1 MQVYLSNEKYPKS
14 KGANRKKRKRKAKF
28 VRKEQILAVPRIMP
42 IRVRKIVPANFHLKV
57 KQLSKMEIIKLNLPH
72 NLAFL
77 IQSDNS
83 PFCLQQIRKDT
94 SLDTNG
100 YIYMPSVF
108 SLCDNTNETINA
120 IKQIIYSFFIKIPRE
135 IVFDYSNCKSIGLEA
150 QALMDVILIEYK
162 TFLNK
167 CASMRSQRIVSSF
180 PNSIGAININD
191 EKLKKMMF
199 SVGSP
204 ANLGIKRNDYPDI
217 IRYSM
222 CSHHAL
228 NESDKKQIKAQKEL
242 DTSRAIDYVIDCLKK
257 MGKKLTPK
265 KRSDLCTVIGEILIN
280 AEEHSSLHHRF
291 SMGYFHEVKEGEQ
304 HKGLFHLVI
313 LNFGLSIYE
322 KFRNDGTCPHATVE
336 KMKALS
342 AQYTSRSLFKR
353 GEFEEETLWTLYA
366 LQQGVTSV
374 PDMERGNGTIQ
385 FIKSFFNI
393 KGTQATDN
401 VSRMVLLSGRT
412 EIIFDGTYEV
422 REKIVGND
430 KFNVMTFN
438 DSGKIE
444 DMPDKRFVKTTDTYF
459 PGTII
464 TAEILLNE
472 DDVKE
477 IN

>member
-1 MQVYLSNEKYPKS
+1 MQAYLSNKEFQKPKRL
-14 KGANRKKRKRKAKF
+14 NRKKRKRKAKF
-28 VRKEQILAVPRIMP
+28 VRKEQIKAVPRIMP
-42 IRVRKIVPANFHLKV
+42 MRVRKVVPAHSYSRV
-57 KQLSKMEIIKLNLPH
+57 KQLSKTEIIELNLPH
-72 NLAFL
+72 NLFFL

-83 PFCLQQIRKDT
+83 PFCLKTLRLEV

-108 SLCDNTNETINA
+108 SLCDNPNETINVL
-120 IKQIIYSFFIKIPRE
+120 KQIIYFFFIKIPRE
-135 IVFDYSNCKSIGLEA
+135 IVFDYSRCTSIGLEA
-150 QALMDVILIEYK
+150 QALMDVILMEYK

-167 CASMRSQRIVSSF
+167 CATMRSQRIVSTFPESF
-180 PNSIGAININD
+180 GAINILN

-228 NESDKKQIKAQKEL
+228 NESDKKQIKAQKEI

-322 KFRNDGTCPHATVE
+322 KFRNDATCPHATVE

-342 AQYTSRSLFKR
+342 AQYTSRSFFKR

-393 KGTQATDN
+393 KGSQAADN

-412 EIIFDGTYEV
+412 EIIFDGKYEV

-444 DMPDKRFVKTTDTYF
+444 DMPDKKFVKTTDTYF

>member
-1 MQVYLSNEKYPKS
+1 MQAYLSNKKFQKPKRL
-14 KGANRKKRKRKAKF
+14 NRKKQKRKAKF
-28 VRKEQILAVPRIMP
+28 VRKEQIIAVPRIMP
-42 IRVRKIVPANFHLKV
+42 VRVRKVVPAHSYSRV
-57 KQLSKMEIIKLNLPH
+57 KQLSKTEIIELNLPH
-72 NLAFL
+72 NLFFL

-83 PFCLQQIRKDT
+83 PFCLKTLRLEV

-108 SLCDNTNETINA
+108 SLCDNPNETINVL
-120 IKQIIYSFFIKIPRE
+120 KQIIYSFFIKIPRE
-135 IVFDYSNCKSIGLEA
+135 IVFDYSRCTSIGLEA
-150 QALMDVILIEYK
+150 QALMDVILMEYK

-167 CASMRSQRIVSSF
+167 CATMRSQRIVSTFPESF
-180 PNSIGAININD
+180 GAINILN

-228 NESDKKQIKAQKEL
+228 NESDKKQIKAQKEI

-322 KFRNDGTCPHATVE
+322 KFRNDATCPHATVE

-342 AQYTSRSLFKR
+342 AQYTSRSFFKR

-366 LQQGVTSV
+366 LQQGVFS
-374 PDMERGNGTIQ
+374 
-385 FIKSFFNI
+385 
-393 KGTQATDN
+393 
-401 VSRMVLLSGRT
+401 
-412 EIIFDGTYEV
+412 
-422 REKIVGND
+422 
-430 KFNVMTFN
+430 
-438 DSGKIE
+438 
-444 DMPDKRFVKTTDTYF
+444 
-459 PGTII
+459 
-464 TAEILLNE
+464 
-472 DDVKE
+472 
-477 IN
+477 

>member
-1 MQVYLSNEKYPKS
+1 MQAYLSNKEFQKPKRL
-14 KGANRKKRKRKAKF
+14 NRKKRKRKAKF
-28 VRKEQILAVPRIMP
+28 VRKEQIKAVPRIMP
-42 IRVRKIVPANFHLKV
+42 MRVRKVVPAHSYSRV
-57 KQLSKMEIIKLNLPH
+57 KQLSKTEIIELNLPH
-72 NLAFL
+72 NLFFL

-83 PFCLQQIRKDT
+83 PFCLKTLRLEV

-108 SLCDNTNETINA
+108 SLCDNPNETINVL
-120 IKQIIYSFFIKIPRE
+120 KQIIYFFFIKIPRE
-135 IVFDYSNCKSIGLEA
+135 IVFDYSRCTSIGLEA
-150 QALMDVILIEYK
+150 QALMDVILMEYK

-167 CASMRSQRIVSSF
+167 CATMRSQRIVSTFPESF
-180 PNSIGAININD
+180 GAINILN

-228 NESDKKQIKAQKEL
+228 NESDKKQIKAQKEI

-322 KFRNDGTCPHATVE
+322 KFRNDATCPHATVE

-342 AQYTSRSLFKR
+342 AQYTSRSFFKR

-385 FIKSFFNI
+385 SIKTFFNI
-393 KGTQATDN
+393 KGSQAADN

-444 DMPDKRFVKTTDTYF
+444 DMPDKKFVKTTDTYF